1 LSERY
6 QLKLNFKKMPITKL
20 DLCKS
25 EWLELVFDDRN
36 KLYGAYDIRKHYAQN
51 LTKALVFTTIGFVG
65 ILLGYSL
72 FLTHKPTIIT
82 DRTIPV
88 VIDPRI
94 PKTKRVEPVK
104 PPKVDPPKV
113 KSIKFVAL
121 VAKPDD
127 NAKNVPKI
135 DELKE
140 AAIST
145 VTQQGTTSSGPVE
158 PPAGPTTQEP
168 SENTE
173 ILSTSTVEVMP
184 QFPGGDAA
192 WSKFLQRNLRYPAQ
206 ASEAH
211 AQGKVYVTFVVEKD
225 GHLSDMQ
232 VLRGVGFG
240 LDDEA
245 MRVLK
250 LVPPWKPGI
259 QNGRPVRV
267 RYTMPFNFQLPA
279 DEN

>member
-1 LSERY
+1 
-6 QLKLNFKKMPITKL
+6 MPITKL

-65 ILLGYSL
+65 LLLGYSL
-72 FLTHKPTIIT
+72 FLTHKPAIIT
-82 DRTIPV
+82 DRSIPV

-113 KSIKFVAL
+113 KSIKFLPL

-127 NAKNVPKI
+127 SAKNVPKI

-158 PPAGPTTQEP
+158 PPAGPTTQEA

-279 DEN
+279 DEI